1 MLRLVEP
8 LQLRLFST
16 SSNLCT
22 YGQSLSFGTTT
33 NFHFP
38 QQFWWQFQFSTGG
51 RCNYL
56 LSLTLTITRFRE
68 VAGRERLTTVGW
80 RSGSQRFW
88 NLDYSMFH
96 YYLTIGVLQLQF
108 WFFTNPWCT
117 LQFSFLD
124 TWQGMYSSIM
134 GRMRGTR
141 LRRRSMAELQNLSFE
156 SMPKIN
162 LDSGKEEWQNY
173 RVSAMIL
180 RKL

>member
-22 YGQSLSFGTTT
+22 YGHSLSYGTTT

-68 VAGRERLTTVGW
+68 VAGGERLTTVGW

-96 YYLTIGVLQLQF
+96 YYLTLVFYNYNCDFSQIRGALYNFHFSILD
-108 WFFTNPWCT
+108 NGCT
-117 LQFSFLD
+117 LRSWAGCGAHGCEGGARR
-124 TWQGMYSSIM
+124 T
-134 GRMRGTR
+134 
-141 LRRRSMAELQNLSFE
+141 LRRFVLCCLSPVLSTWRSDKTIGFMLWYWGS
-156 SMPKIN
+156 P
-162 LDSGKEEWQNY
+162 
-173 RVSAMIL
+173 R
-180 RKL
+180 